1 MKRISI
7 LTVAG
12 VFKRSADNKHEQAM
26 VWSAVN
32 GVGLAL
38 VIPCIQSLIADYN
51 PPERRG
57 SAFGT
62 LFFISSMGEHAVQ
75 MRSHASALPLHR

>member
-1 MKRISI
+1 
-7 LTVAG
+7 
-12 VFKRSADNKHEQAM
+12 M
-26 VWSAVN
+26 VWSAIN

-62 LFFISSMGEHAVQ
+62 LFFISSMGELPRAIQPRCMPYPAPPAHTKVHPSISNPDRQ
-75 MRSHASALPLHR
+75 VPTGMRWRP

>member
-1 MKRISI
+1 M
-7 LTVAG
+7 
-12 VFKRSADNKHEQAM
+12 
-26 VWSAVN
+26 WSAIN

-57 SAFGT
+57 TAFGT
-62 LFFISSMGEHAVQ
+62 LFFVSSMGQ
-75 MRSHASALPLHR
+75 PPPCDS